1 MSTAALI
8 LAAGESKRYGSPK
21 QLIDW
26 MGTPLLGHV
35 VRQVGKWPVDS
46 IYVVLGS
53 NAEQIMESVDLSGTT
68 VVENLEWEEGMA
80 SSIRVGLDALAN
92 ATGFERTF
100 IVLADRAEA
109 LPAPCRHPPVSVHL
123 GKSGA
128 DRPGD
133 LGPDHGQHQRRY
145 GSPQAVQSPS
155 GLDRRGVVRGSASPR
170 HRYEVR
176 SRRYAPQ
183 TQEGPVKWSA
193 TGCQDMV
200 SRAFAVVV
208 ARVGSFTSPLGPG

>member
-1 MSTAALI
+1 MMATFDAAVSTAALI

-80 SSIRVGLDALAN
+80 SSIRVGLDALAS

-100 IVLADRAEA
+100 IVLADQPKVQIEVIEKLLAEQ
-109 LPAPCRHPPVSVHL
+109 
-123 GKSGA
+123 K
-128 DRPGD
+128 
-133 LGPDHGQHQRRY
+133 
-145 GSPQAVQSPS
+145 
-155 GLDRRGVVRGSASPR
+155 
-170 HRYEVR
+170 R
-176 SRRYAPQ
+176 SRLPVAIPRYRY
-183 TQEGPVKWSA
+183 TWGNPVLIDRVIWA
-193 TGCQDMV
+193 RIMANIQGDTGARRLFKAHPDWIEEVWFEDLPPRDIDTRFDLDDMRPKPR
-200 SRAFAVVV
+200 RA
-208 ARVGSFTSPLGPG
+208 L